1 MARGHVVRVFRVKMS
16 ENMADGLEEL
26 VNDGYYVSYADALR
40 HALNLLLKENREQRF
55 RQVYPPPPE
64 DNHRG
69 RESSSNRS
77 ETPFP
82 VQ

>member
-16 ENMADGLEEL
+16 ENMANGLEEL
-26 VNDGYYVSYADALR
+26 VNEGYYVSYADALR
-40 HALNLLLKENREQRF
+40 HSLKLLLKENREKEF
-55 RQVYPPPPE
+55 RQVYPQPRE
-64 DNHRG
+64 ESQRE

-77 ETPFP
+77 KTPFP